1 MSSISAVLQ
10 NRTPLSWV
18 ITQEPERIVSFIPF
32 HNLNRDIYIFDPD
45 KGLQVWSHKKN
56 NWLTVLVDKF
66 DPNTDELVNVP
77 IVMFETAFSYLLDTK
92 NSVFIIRN
100 AHQIVK
106 DFATY
111 FSVFFSR
118 FRDAFLKDNLDH
130 IPLQIICLSPEECAP
145 VEIAAMTST
154 IEVGPPSPEEIAAII
169 SQIASSCE
177 EVDVLKDQ
185 NTDRIVRSSVG
196 MSELD
201 LIEFYFHSIRTKG
214 FISEEEVDRLRM
226 ERLKAIS
233 SLEIV
238 RPNVS
243 LDDVG
248 GLDNAKRLILRAKW
262 IRDNP
267 ERAKE
272 LRVSPLRR
280 VLLLGLPGTG
290 KSYIC
295 QAAATTLNL
304 DLAKIGIA
312 RALNSFVGQSEKNMR
327 VMFEHIKMV
336 APIAAWIDE
345 IGRDLSGGGSSNIVD
360 GGTTSRVH
368 GEFLTGLQELPEN
381 VFLFAAANSVADLAP
396 EMLRAD
402 RFDAIMFVGFPS
414 FDERKEILRLNLDT
428 GADVDYDLEAL
439 AEMTGCYT
447 GAEIKACIQTA
458 RNTISIA
465 KNRHPNTDEIINV
478 IRGYK
483 NTIWKKHP
491 AFVIQNYSLALNQ
504 HDWASSQQLEEANTI
519 ISGKVPGA
527 SKPSTQFVLR

>member
-18 ITQEPERIVSFIPF
+18 ITQEPERVVSFIPF
-32 HNLNRDIYIFDPD
+32 HNINRDIYIFDPD
-45 KGLQVWSHKKN
+45 KGLMVWSHAKSH
-56 NWLTVLVDKF
+56 WLTVLITKADPDSGMPVD
-66 DPNTDELVNVP
+66 VP
-77 IVMFETAFSYLLDTK
+77 IFVFEAAFSFLLETK

-118 FRDAFLKDNLDH
+118 FRDAFNQDNLDS
-130 IPLQIICLSPEECAP
+130 IPLQIICLSPEEPAP

-154 IEVGPPSPEEIAAII
+154 IEIGPPTPEEIAVII
-169 SQIASSCE
+169 SQISKSCTE
-177 EVDVLKDQ
+177 TDVLKDQ
-185 NTDRIVRSSVG
+185 NVDRIIRSSVG

-201 LIEFYFHSIRTKG
+201 IIEFYFHSIRTKDV
-214 FISEEEVDRLRM
+214 ISEEEVDRLRM

-248 GLDNAKRLILRAKW
+248 GLDKAKELILRAKW

-290 KSYIC
+290 KSCIC
-295 QAAATTLNL
+295 QAAATTLGL

-327 VMFEHIKMV
+327 IMFDHIKMV

-414 FDERKEILRLNLDT
+414 YEERKEILRLNLDT
-428 GADVDYDLEAL
+428 EADYNIDAL
-439 AEMTGCYT
+439 AEHTTCYT

-458 RNTISIA
+458 RNTVSIA
-465 KNRHPNTDEIINV
+465 KNRHPNTDEILAV
-478 IRGYK
+478 IRDYK
-483 NTIWKKHP
+483 NTIWKKHNS
-491 AFVIQNYSLALNQ
+491 FVINNYQIALSQ
-504 HDWASSQQLEEANTI
+504 HDWASTEQREEASLI
-519 ISGKVPGA
+519 VAGKMPGL
-527 SKPSTQFVLR
+527 KKTTTQFTLR